1 MFTRYNVVGKKGS
14 HLKLEERLGVTEKPR
29 ELKTREIDIPN
40 HAYSKVALG
49 DVLALPT
56 ELDTGSEVWATA
68 DIQHS
73 PHAMTRQFPLLRRGM

>member
-14 HLKLEERLGVTEKPR
+14 QLKLQERLGVMEKPR
-29 ELKTREIDIPN
+29 ELKTREIDIPD

-56 ELDTGSEVWATA
+56 ELDTGSEAWSTA

-73 PHAMTRQFPLLRRGM
+73 PNAMTRQFPLLRRGV